1 MNSGLI
7 SIVSPVHNEEDL
19 VEEFVQ
25 RVSHVVKDF
34 NWELILVD
42 DGSTD
47 NSYKLISQLAQ
58 KDPRVKPIKLSRNF
72 GHQPAITCG
81 IEYAQGDAVIILDSD
96 LQDPP
101 EVILEFI
108 NKWKE
113 GFDVVYGQRHSRSGE
128 SFFKRFTAALFYR
141 FLNRLSETK
150 FPVDTG
156 DFRLI
161 DRKVVDALKSMNE
174 KNRYLRG
181 MVAWVGFNQV
191 AVLYDREPRTKGKT
205 KFNLF
210 KMLNFA
216 TDGLFS
222 FSTKP
227 LKIAN
232 LMSIS
237 FTLLAI
243 LFAGYLLYQKL
254 VHPDRSVPGFIST
267 VLLISAIAGLQFFVM
282 GILGSYIGRIY
293 KEIKDRPIYIVEK
306 SD

>member
-47 NSYKLISQLAQ
+47 KSYKLISQLAQ

-108 NKWKE
+108 KKWNE
-113 GFDVVYGQRHSRSGE
+113 GFDVVYGQRNSRNGE

-161 DRKVVDALKSMNE
+161 DKKVVDALKSMNE

-306 SD
+306 SN